1 MCFELLTRMLEN
13 KPPSS
18 LSQLTLSL
26 HLNLTC
32 WCVFSFCFLK
42 THQGLQK
49 PSKCCLIG
57 LWGRGGHRLSGKER
71 IMNYYWDFI
80 FLILWKL
87 WMKEQVAALCWVLG
101 RHDRWGNECRKGRE
115 VKDRVRQAIHGK
127 WGGGT
132 AIFPISSTC
141 VVVRKLISTVDSR
154 MSGLVLGPSA
164 VCWES
169 TAHGP
174 CCFWRNPTHMISEV
188 PTISFN
194 LTSKY
199 KNIIFSSNSFCQW
212 TFGKCLFCQG
222 NVVCNEEVISKKK
235 NDWYVLRL

>member
-18 LSQLTLSL
+18 LSQLTRSL

-42 THQGLQK
+42 THQELQK

-101 RHDRWGNECRKGRE
+101 RHVTDEEMNVEKEEKGKTESGRQSTGN
-115 VKDRVRQAIHGK
+115 
-127 WGGGT
+127 GGGT
-132 AIFPISSTC
+132 EIFPISSTC

-154 MSGLVLGPSA
+154 MSDLVLGPPA
-164 VCWES
+164 VC
-169 TAHGP
+169 
-174 CCFWRNPTHMISEV
+174 
-188 PTISFN
+188 
-194 LTSKY
+194 
-199 KNIIFSSNSFCQW
+199 
-212 TFGKCLFCQG
+212 
-222 NVVCNEEVISKKK
+222 
-235 NDWYVLRL
+235 

>member
-127 WGGGT
+127 WGG
-132 AIFPISSTC
+132 ARQYSQYHQ
-141 VVVRKLISTVDSR
+141 
-154 MSGLVLGPSA
+154 LVLWLGNWSA
-164 VCWES
+164 LWTVEWVALSWDHLLGAEKARPM
-169 TAHGP
+169 AHAVSEGIP
-174 CCFWRNPTHMISEV
+174 PTWFLKF
-188 PTISFN
+188 P
-194 LTSKY
+194 
-199 KNIIFSSNSFCQW
+199 Q
-212 TFGKCLFCQG
+212 
-222 NVVCNEEVISKKK
+222 
-235 NDWYVLRL
+235 

>member
-42 THQGLQK
+42 THQELQK

-101 RHDRWGNECRKGRE
+101 RHVTDEEMNVEKEEKGKTESGRQSMGGRARKYS
-115 VKDRVRQAIHGK
+115 QSHQ
-127 WGGGT
+127 
-132 AIFPISSTC
+132 
-141 VVVRKLISTVDSR
+141 
-154 MSGLVLGPSA
+154 LVL
-164 VCWES
+164 W
-169 TAHGP
+169 
-174 CCFWRNPTHMISEV
+174 
-188 PTISFN
+188 
-194 LTSKY
+194 L
-199 KNIIFSSNSFCQW
+199 
-212 TFGKCLFCQG
+212 G
-222 NVVCNEEVISKKK
+222 N
-235 NDWYVLRL
+235 